1 MADINHV
8 VVLML
13 ENRSFDLMLGHL
25 YPDRADFDGL
35 KGDESNEWG
44 GRTFSVWA
52 SEAMTPEAAC
62 LPNPDPNELFADMT
76 EQIFG
81 AGFPAGS
88 AALATHL
95 DLLAAAEEQLA
106 VAQCATVGDVLLQI
120 EEGFSRFL
128 RRPRL

>member
-1 MADINHV
+1 VAPSADEIASAHGAPPN
-8 VVLML
+8 
-13 ENRSFDLMLGHL
+13 DLQQAILQL
-25 YPDRADFDGL
+25 
-35 KGDESNEWG
+35 
-44 GRTFSVWA
+44 A
-52 SEAMTPEAAC
+52 SA
-62 LPNPDPNELFADMT
+62 L
-76 EQIFG
+76 
-81 AGFPAGS
+81 PAGS